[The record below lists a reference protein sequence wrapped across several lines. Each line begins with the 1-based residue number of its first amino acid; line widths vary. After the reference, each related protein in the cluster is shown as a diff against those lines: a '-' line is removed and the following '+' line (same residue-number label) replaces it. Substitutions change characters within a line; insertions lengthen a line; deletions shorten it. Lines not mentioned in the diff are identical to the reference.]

1 MTARTPLT
9 VAVVGFGG
17 MGGHHVDHLDELS
30 YFEVKGIRDIRESQ
44 ELLAKKKDL
53 HVYPDLQAVLDDRDV
68 DVVLIATPNDSH
80 RDIAVQA
87 MRHGKHVICEKP
99 VAMNAA
105 EMEEIMQVEQ
115 ETGQVFVVNQNRRWD
130 EDYLSVKKLR
140 DEETIGEVFHTECR
154 IHGSRGIPGDWRQ
167 KKAQGGGM
175 LLDWGVHLVD
185 RQLLMFPERVTDV
198 NCTFQHIRNA
208 EVDDGFRL
216 TLTFE
221 SGKTSYMEVG
231 TFNYVAL
238 PLWYVNGT
246 KGSAVIHSWD
256 MDGKVTR
263 LETDR
268 EPDARPIKAGAGLTK
283 TMAPRFDDGTVKDL
297 PVPRVDASIHEF
309 YDNVYETIHG
319 RSEIIV
325 KNDEVLRVMRL
336 LEKAFES
343 AETLQTVKFEAPVN
357 AI

>member
-1 MTARTPLT
+1 MKRTPLT

-17 MGGHHVDHLDELS
+17 MGGHHVEHMEELT
-30 YFEVKGIRDIRESQ
+30 YFQVKGIQDIRKSQ
-44 ELLAKKKDL
+44 EELARKKGL
-53 HVYPDLQAVLDDRDV
+53 EVYPDLSAVVEDEEV

-80 RDIAVQA
+80 RDIAVSA

-99 VAMNAA
+99 VTMNAA
-105 EMEEIMQVEQ
+105 EMEDIMQVEK
-115 ETGQVFVVNQNRRWD
+115 ETGQLFVVHQNRRWD
-130 EDYLSVKKLR
+130 EDYLSVKAIQDL
-140 DEETIGEVFHTECR
+140 ETIGEVFHVECR

-175 LLDWGVHLVD
+175 LLDWGVHLAD
-185 RQLLMFPERVTDV
+185 RQLQMFDERVTHV
-198 NCTFQHIRNA
+198 NCTFQHIRNM

-216 TLTFE
+216 MLTFE
-221 SGKTSYMEVG
+221 SGKTAYMEVG
-231 TFNYVAL
+231 TFNYIGL

-246 KGSAVIHSWD
+246 QGSAVIHSWD

-268 EPDARPIKAGAGLTK
+268 EPDARPIQAGAGLTK

-297 PVPRVDASIHEF
+297 PLPRIDASIEEF
-309 YDNVYETIHG
+309 YDNVYQTIHG
-319 RSEIIV
+319 EESIIV

-343 AETLQTVKFEAPVN
+343 VEKMQTVPFE
-357 AI
+357 